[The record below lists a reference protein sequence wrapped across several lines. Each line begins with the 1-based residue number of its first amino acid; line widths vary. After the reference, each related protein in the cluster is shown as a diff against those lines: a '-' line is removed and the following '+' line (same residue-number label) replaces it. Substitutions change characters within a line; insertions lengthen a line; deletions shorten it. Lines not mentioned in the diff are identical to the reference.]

1 MRGLSRAL
9 TASTLGFL
17 IAGAAAAAQNEPA
30 PEARTVSG
38 PALQQRHPRYVLQR
52 GDVLLLSFPL
62 TPEMNQTVTIQP
74 DGYVNLQ
81 GASSVYARGLTAPEL
96 SEAVKRAYAG
106 VLHDP
111 IVSIDVED
119 FQKPFFSVLGQ
130 VGKPG
135 QYELRADISVAEAL
149 ADAGG
154 LTMSTA
160 KTQIFLFRRT
170 STDWFEVRKINL
182 KEILH
187 GKEMKEDTMLEAG
200 DMIYVPE
207 KFIANFRKY
216 VPYGLNAGTYL
227 QQPAF

>member
-1 MRGLSRAL
+1 MRRPRWIF
-9 TASTLGFL
+9 TASALGIL
-17 IAGAAAAAQNEPA
+17 MSWTAAVAQNAPA
-30 PEARTVSG
+30 ADAHAVPE
-38 PALQQRHPRYVLQR
+38 PALQQRHPRYVLQH
-52 GDVLLLSFPL
+52 GDVLLLNFPL

-81 GASSVYARGLTAPEL
+81 GANSVYAQGLTTPAL
-96 SEAVKRAYAG
+96 SEAVKKAYVG
-106 VLHDP
+106 MLHDP

-135 QYELRADISVAEAL
+135 QYELRADISVVEAL
-149 ADAGG
+149 AEAGG

-160 KTQIFLFRRT
+160 KTQVFLFRRT
-170 STDWFEVRKINL
+170 SADWFEVRKINL
-182 KEILH
+182 KEILR
-187 GKEMKEDTMLEAG
+187 GKEMKEDTMLKAG

-227 QQPAF
+227 QQAAF